1 MKQLLLALLLGV
13 SSICYS
19 QDTLWIPQAELEEF
33 FLALDTLNTQDSIKT
48 VLISDLEAEIILY
61 NRLSQQDS
69 LIIAYKN
76 KEIELLNERIILYDE
91 RLKQID
97 KWYNKPSVGV
107 AGGFLGTILLI
118 RVIDY
123 TLPEWVI

>member
-19 QDTLWIPQAELEEF
+19 QDTLRIPQAELEEF

-48 VLISDLEAEIILY
+48 ILISDLEAEIVLY
-61 NRLSQQDS
+61 SKLAQQDS

-76 KEIELLNERIILYDE
+76 KEIELLNERIVLYDE
-91 RLKQID
+91 RLNQID
-97 KWYNKPSVGV
+97 KWYNKPSIGL
-107 AGGFLGTILLI
+107 AGGFIGTLILVKVTSTIL
-118 RVIDY
+118 
-123 TLPEWVI
+123 

>member
-19 QDTLWIPQAELEEF
+19 QDTLRIPQTELEEF
-33 FLALDTLNTQDSIKT
+33 FLALDTLRTQDSIKT

-61 NRLSQQDS
+61 SKLAQQDS

-97 KWYNKPSVGV
+97 KWYNKPFVGV
-107 AGGFLGTILLI
+107 VGGFLGTILLI

-123 TLPEWVI
+123 TLPE

>member
-19 QDTLWIPQAELEEF
+19 QDTLRIPQAELEEF

-48 VLISDLEAEIILY
+48 ILISDLEAEIILY

-97 KWYNKPSVGV
+97 KW
-107 AGGFLGTILLI
+107 
-118 RVIDY
+118 
-123 TLPEWVI
+123 

>member
-1 MKQLLLALLLGV
+1 MKQLLLTLLLGV

-19 QDTLWIPQAELEEF
+19 QDTLRIPQTELEEF
-33 FLALDTLNTQDSIKT
+33 FLALDTLRTQDSIKT

-61 NRLSQQDS
+61 SKLAQQDS

-91 RLKQID
+91 RLNQID
-97 KWYNKPSVGV
+97 KWYNKPSIGL
-107 AGGFLGTILLI
+107 AGGFIGTLILVKVTSTIL
-118 RVIDY
+118 
-123 TLPEWVI
+123 

>member
-19 QDTLWIPQAELEEF
+19 QDTLRIPQAELEEF
-33 FLALDTLNTQDSIKT
+33 FLALDTLNTKDSIKT

-123 TLPEWVI
+123 TLPE

>member
-19 QDTLWIPQAELEEF
+19 QDTLRIPQTELEEF
-33 FLALDTLNTQDSIKT
+33 FLALDTLRTQDSIKT
-48 VLISDLEAEIILY
+48 ILISDLEAEIVLFGK
-61 NRLSQQDS
+61 LAQQDS

-91 RLKQID
+91 RLNQID
-97 KWYNKPSVGV
+97 KWYNKPSIGL
-107 AGGFLGTILLI
+107 AGGFIGTLILVKVTSTIL
-118 RVIDY
+118 
-123 TLPEWVI
+123 

>member
-19 QDTLWIPQAELEEF
+19 QDTLRIPQAELEEF

-123 TLPEWVI
+123 TLPE